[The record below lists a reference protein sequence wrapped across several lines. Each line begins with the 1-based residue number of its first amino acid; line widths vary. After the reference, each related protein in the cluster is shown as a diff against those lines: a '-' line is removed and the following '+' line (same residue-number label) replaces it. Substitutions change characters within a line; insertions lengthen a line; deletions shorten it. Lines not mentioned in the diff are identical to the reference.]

1 MASDLDLLQGA
12 WSVESL
18 ELDGN
23 SVDGGTLSEARIEIK
38 GNRFTSTG
46 MGAVYAGTVKLDEAA
61 KPRRIDLHFDSG
73 PEAGNVNRGIY
84 ELTGGVWKLCLA
96 TRGDAW
102 PSAFATEPGSG
113 IALEI
118 LKRAEKAK
126 AARKATAAAATAW
139 ADSGSAPAT
148 ELEGE
153 WQMIEAIINGAR
165 LDEASVQ
172 WVRRVNR
179 ANVTTVSAGPQTM
192 LKAEFTYDPSQ
203 SPGAIDYLNL
213 AGSNKGKRQQG
224 IYSLKNGLLSIS
236 MAAPGAARPEDFQT
250 AKGDGRTYT
259 VWKRM

>member
-12 WSVESL
+12 WLVESL

-23 SVDGGTLSEARIEIK
+23 SVDGGTLSEARIEIE
-38 GNRFTSTG
+38 GSRFTSTG
-46 MGAVYAGTVKLDEAA
+46 MGAVYAGSVKLDEAA

-84 ELTGGVWKLCLA
+84 ELKGGVWKLCLA
-96 TRGDAW
+96 TRGDAR
-102 PSAFATEPGSG
+102 PAAFATAPGSS

-118 LKRAEKAK
+118 LRRAEKPK
-126 AARKATAAAATAW
+126 AARKAMAAAATA
-139 ADSGSAPAT
+139 AGSGPAHTT

-153 WQMIEAIINGAR
+153 WQMIEAIMNGAR

-179 ANVTTVSAGPQTM
+179 GNVTTVSAGPQTM
-192 LKAEFTYDPSQ
+192 LKAEFTHDASQ
-203 SPGAIDYLNL
+203 SPGTIDYLNL
-213 AGSNKGKRQQG
+213 AGANKGKRQQG
-224 IYSLKNGLLSIS
+224 IYSLKNGVLSIS

-259 VWKRM
+259 VWKRI